1 MSKSSAQTYSLVEI
15 SSNSTPFLQIP
26 MKTDDQ
32 LAANSEPSR
41 SGPTTPARVRFLE
54 PNSARN
60 TKPTLSRSPKSI
72 PSFESIEGSSFENL
86 NDLHQDGPNSVS
98 RGLQTDISSGS
109 VIDWVLAQ
117 KSSLTGERYI
127 KTSFISD
134 TKHKYT

>member
-1 MSKSSAQTYSLVEI
+1 MSKSSAQTYSLVEL

-26 MKTDDQ
+26 TNNDDQ
-32 LAANSEPSR
+32 LTANSETSR
-41 SGPTTPARVRFLE
+41 STHGSPARVRFLE
-54 PNSARN
+54 PNSAKN
-60 TKPTLSRSPKSI
+60 TKPTLSRSPKSV

-134 TKHKYT
+134 TRHKYT